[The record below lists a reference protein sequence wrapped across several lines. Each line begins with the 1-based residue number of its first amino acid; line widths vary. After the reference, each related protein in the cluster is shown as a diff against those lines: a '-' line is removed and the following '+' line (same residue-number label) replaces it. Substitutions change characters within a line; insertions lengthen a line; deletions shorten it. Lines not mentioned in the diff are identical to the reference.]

1 MPQNFGMFELGKI
14 TFGVGQNNILFQT
27 IVCKASSKADI
38 LSVGLKIK
46 KHSLELATTTY
57 R

>member
-38 LSVGLKIK
+38 LSIGLKIK